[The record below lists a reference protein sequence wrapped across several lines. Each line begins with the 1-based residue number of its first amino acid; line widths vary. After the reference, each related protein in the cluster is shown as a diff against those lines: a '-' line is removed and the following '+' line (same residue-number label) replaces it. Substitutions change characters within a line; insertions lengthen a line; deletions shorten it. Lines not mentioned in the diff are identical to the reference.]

1 MKSANWISATG
12 RRPLSAIPIAIPT
25 IPDSESGVSITL
37 FSPNRSQSPSVARKT
52 PPLFPM
58 SSPRRTTAGLRSI
71 SPTNAALIAWMSVM
85 VAIGSSLPA
94 REELPLLGQ
103 VPRHLR
109 IHVLHH
115 ALRGDGGSF
124 LARFHRPLHLFPRLL
139 RQGLRRLPVHDARP
153 KEMLR
158 KPPDGIPL
166 RPIGT
171 FLLGPVARGVV
182 RGGVRPHPV
191 GQRFDE
197 RRAAPGPGFFECAPG
212 DSVYRQEIVPV
223 HADPLEPVRGGFCCD
238 RARGGLPRHRKGNGV
253 LVVAAEKD
261 GGGPVDAGEV
271 HRRVE
276 IARGGAPVAEV
287 GDDRDVVPA
296 ELRGVARSHRLRQL
310 GGDGAGH
317 RYQVDRSVAPVVGHL
332 VPLDRVRGVAEQ
344 LPDDGGERIAPYE
357 SCALIPVGG
366 EKPVSVFQGEAG
378 ADLRSL
384 LPRRR
389 NVKADPAGPLE
400 DDRLVVQGPQEKHL
414 PEEEQE
420 VLPAKPRIERR
431 VHRPVVAQRRQ
442 QPDPHRNL
450 PSPGFVTRFLF
461 SFYPVFPF
469 GPRNGTSTISHLPG
483 SRPSGAGTRSVR
495 PGTRVPQGSPRRAPQ
510 AAGAAGEAPPANR
523 PRLRPVPGT

>member
-12 RRPLSAIPIAIPT
+12 RRPYSAIPTAIPT
-25 IPDSESGVSITL
+25 IPPSARVVSRTRSG
-37 FSPNRSQSPSVARKT
+37 PNLSQSPSVARKT
-52 PPLFPM
+52 PPLLPI
-58 SSPRRTTAGLRSI
+58 SSPRRTTSGLRSI
-71 SPTNAALIAWMSVM
+71 SPDKASWIAWMSVI
-85 VAIGSSLPA
+85 VAIASSSPA
-94 REELPLLGQ
+94 REQFPLLGQ
-103 VPRHLR
+103 VPRRLR
-109 IHVLHH
+109 VHILYQGLPGNRRGALAFLHYARH
-115 ALRGDGGSF
+115 F
-124 LARFHRPLHLFPRLL
+124 LPGLL

-212 DSVYRQEIVPV
+212 DSVYRQEVVPV

-238 RARGGLPRHRKGNGV
+238 RVRSRLPRHRKGDGV

-296 ELRGVARSHRLRQL
+296 ELCGVARSHRLRQL

-332 VPLDRVRGVAEQ
+332 LSLDRVRGVAEQ

-366 EKPVSVFQGEAG
+366 EEPVSVFQGEAG

-400 DDRLVVQGPQEKHL
+400 DDRLVVQGLQEKHL

-420 VLPAKPRIERR
+420 VLPAKRRIQRR
-431 VHRPVVAQRRQ
+431 VHRTVLPKRHQKRHFHIGLRFPGIVRSALLSILPDARFPEVVSS
-442 QPDPHRNL
+442 L
-450 PSPGFVTRFLF
+450 LVT
-461 SFYPVFPF
+461 S
-469 GPRNGTSTISHLPG
+469 PG
-483 SRPSGAGTRSVR
+483 SRPSGAGTRSAR